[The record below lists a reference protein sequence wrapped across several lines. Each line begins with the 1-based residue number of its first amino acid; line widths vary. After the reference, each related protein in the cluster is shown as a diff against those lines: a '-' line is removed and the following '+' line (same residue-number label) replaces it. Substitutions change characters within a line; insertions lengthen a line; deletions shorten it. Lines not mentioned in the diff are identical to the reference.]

1 MALVLGFADGKKS
14 ALPAKAK
21 SVSAAQVVVVAAAAD
36 VVGTVALSF
45 S

>member
-1 MALVLGFADGKKS
+1 MLGFADGKKS
-14 ALPAKAK
+14 ALPAKSK
-21 SVSAAQVVVVAAAAD
+21 SVSAAQVVVVVVVVAAAD